1 MIRRYGATGGA
12 IVAIRRRSGRYPLY
26 GLIFAQ
32 IDATRNG
39 RTIQKLLTISAPRT
53 SSWRMVRAR
62 SGGRSACI
70 LSASIRSA
78 EEVERLLLV
87 RGGHRQDALAE
98 LAHAA
103 GRVTPSWLSR
113 LYLGLRLAQRRSEP
127 LAIHKFIGRRPIF
140 AFGNS
145 DGTCRCCSERRQ
157 KVRA

>member
-1 MIRRYGATGGA
+1 M
-12 IVAIRRRSGRYPLY
+12 

-103 GRVTPSWLSR
+103 G
-113 LYLGLRLAQRRSEP
+113 Q
-127 LAIHKFIGRRPIF
+127 IF

-145 DGTCRCCSERRQ
+145 DGTCRCCSERRPA